1 MMVLGSRHYIFRCP
15 TVLSEVSFCLRP
27 HHGGSLWAAGG
38 PLCRGKP
45 EAGRHGERER
55 ERERARQRGV
65 SESPVTA
72 LFGTPNTSE
81 GPIG

>member
-1 MMVLGSRHYIFRCP
+1 MG
-15 TVLSEVSFCLRP
+15 
-27 HHGGSLWAAGG
+27 AACGQ
-38 PLCRGKP
+38 LAARSVVASQKQ
-45 EAGRHGERER
+45 ADTAREREG

-72 LFGTPNTSE
+72 LFGTPNMSE